1 VRLTSSPA
9 RGLNRAAAAILA
21 VVGVAVVA
29 WVAVAVVD
37 ALPAI
42 ASDNPRQ
49 RDGALFGLI
58 LIGIPV
64 LVGGLLTLLFA
75 RRLWYGHRR
84 ARTLALVWVVAA
96 GLVSWITSGFGTILW
111 AVRIM
116 ILFPGA
122 WSVDWPYLYYN
133 PFLESPAPGGVPVV
147 GTPADQ
153 LPSVRL
159 DNVYFWL
166 PGIIAVGALAVA
178 GLLMASWIA
187 RRARST
193 QTT

>member
-1 VRLTSSPA
+1 MD
-9 RGLNRAAAAILA
+9 RAAAAIL
-21 VVGVAVVA
+21 GVAGAAVVA

-49 RDGALFGLI
+49 RDGGLFGLI

-64 LVGGLLTLLFA
+64 LVGGLLTLLVA
-75 RRLWYGHRR
+75 RSLWRDHRP

-96 GLVSWITSGFGTILW
+96 GIVCWMSSGFGTLLW
-111 AVRIM
+111 AAQ
-116 ILFPGA
+116 ILIRHPGA
-122 WSVDWPYLYYN
+122 LSLNWPYLSYN
-133 PFLESPAPGGVPVV
+133 PFLGSSAPGGVPVV

-159 DNVYFWL
+159 DNLYFWL
-166 PGIIAVGALAVA
+166 PGIIAVRALTVA
-178 GLLMASWIA
+178 GLLLAGWIA
-187 RRARST
+187 RRAQRARST
-193 QTT
+193 QARNR